1 MRTVAVLPVKRFGAA
16 KQRLGDELS
25 PGARR
30 ALAEAM
36 VTDVLIALR
45 RARTVDAVVVVTGE
59 SSATALALGHGADAI
74 PDPDDA
80 GHVEAAERG
89 VRWALSGGA
98 DRVLLVPGD
107 TPALDPKELDALLAP
122 HPFHPLEPEVVI
134 VPDRHGTGTNGLL
147 LTPPDVI
154 APAFGPGSCARH
166 RSLAIGSGAS
176 CRLEHPPSL
185 LLDIDTGDDLAA
197 LLQQLGTRGGA
208 QGDAASGAPAA
219 HTRALLARVGGLQA
233 VASIGG

>member
-16 KQRLGDELS
+16 KRRLGDELS

-45 RARTVDAVVVVTGE
+45 RAKTVDAVVVVTGE

-89 VRWALSGGA
+89 VRWALSNGA

-107 TPALDPKELDALLAP
+107 TPALDPKELDALLVP

-134 VPDRHGTGTNGLL
+134 VPDRHGTGTNALV
-147 LTPPDVI
+147 LTPPNVI
-154 APAFGPGSCARH
+154 APSFGPGSCARH
-166 RSLAIGSGAS
+166 GRLAAAAGTAA
-176 CRLEHPPSL
+176 RVEEVPTLV
-185 LLDIDTGDDLAA
+185 LDVDNPDDLAELEVA
-197 LLQQLGTRGGA
+197 LAARTGGASHTRGILVRLG
-208 QGDAASGAPAA
+208 
-219 HTRALLARVGGLQA
+219 RR
-233 VASIGG
+233 